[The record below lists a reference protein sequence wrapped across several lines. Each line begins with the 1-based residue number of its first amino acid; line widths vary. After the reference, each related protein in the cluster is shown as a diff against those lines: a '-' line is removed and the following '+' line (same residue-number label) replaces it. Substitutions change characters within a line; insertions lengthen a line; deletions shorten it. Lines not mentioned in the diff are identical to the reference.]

1 MRMKKYFILAAVA
14 AIAATACTKSFEVVP
29 TQDPTIG
36 FGSWANT
43 LTKAEARVQGSNTF
57 LAGDTFAVYGYK
69 DKTSPAPVTV
79 FDDVVVTA
87 SGDPLTWNYEGTKFW
102 DTNYDKYVFFGVSPS
117 SIGTAGTV
125 NPQTGAIT
133 SASITFAGNDNDILV
148 ADKTTVN
155 KTDGSP
161 YFNNFGAVNLAFNH
175 VASLVDIKAKKTAA
189 LNGTVVSVSSIAL
202 QQIEKTGVLTVSTAY
217 TDSHPVASWSTT
229 AKGTYGPANGVTPVD
244 ISSPIAVATDS
255 AFPAD
260 DASDEPAAA
269 TDLIKSLVVKPQTFG
284 ATGQAE
290 SQQLVITYT
299 VGDVQHTA
307 TLYLADFDRIDNTA
321 QAASYVGSWDAGKHY
336 IFYLT
341 IDAHAI
347 SFTASINDWDAT
359 VINGYH
365 YLLQ

>member
-1 MRMKKYFILAAVA
+1 MRMKRYFILAAVA
-14 AIAATACTKSFEVVP
+14 AIAATACTKTFEVVP
-29 TQDPTIG
+29 TQDPVIG

-87 SGDPLTWNYEGTKFW
+87 SGDPLVWAYEGTRFW
-102 DTNYDKYVFFGVSPS
+102 DTNYDSYTFFGVSPS
-117 SIGTAGTV
+117 AVGTAAAV
-125 NPQTGAIT
+125 NPLTGAIT
-133 SASITFAGNDNDILV
+133 SASITFAGNDNDVLV

-161 YFNNFGAVNLAFNH
+161 YFNNYGAVNLAFNH
-175 VASLVDIKAKKTAA
+175 VASLVDIKAKKTTA
-189 LNGTVVSVSSIAL
+189 LDGATVSVSSISL
-202 QQIEKTGVLTVSTAY
+202 SQIEKTGVLTVSTAY
-217 TDSHPVASWSTT
+217 TDSHPVATWSST

-244 ISSPIAVATDS
+244 ISSPIVIATDS

-260 DASDEPAAA
+260 DASDVPAAA

-284 ATGQAE
+284 TSGQAE
-290 SQQLVITYT
+290 SQQLTISYT
-299 VGDVQHTA
+299 VDDIEHTA

-321 QAASYVGSWDAGKHY
+321 QAASYVGSWEPGKHY
-336 IFYLT
+336 VFYLT

-347 SFTASINDWDAT
+347 SFTASINDWEAT